1 MTDTDPTADP
11 LVHVRW
17 CRRVTGGLVLL
28 VLAFWIY
35 MLGGH
40 LISGERSPNEMEN
53 IPWTEYARGPGLL
66 TLCVLAVI
74 WAWWRPLAGG
84 AALIVCAV
92 AVAIAMSPASPSA
105 YLFVGGPFLLVGLLS
120 VAYGRMTRKASET
133 STHTAG
139 LPKVR
144 R

>member
-1 MTDTDPTADP
+1 MTDTHPTADP

-66 TLCVLAVI
+66 TVCVLAVI
-74 WAWWRPLAGG
+74 WAWWRPLVGG

-92 AVAIAMSPASPSA
+92 AVAIAMSPTSPSA

-120 VAYGRMTRKASET
+120 VAYGRMIRKAT
-133 STHTAG
+133 GT
-139 LPKVR
+139 
-144 R
+144 